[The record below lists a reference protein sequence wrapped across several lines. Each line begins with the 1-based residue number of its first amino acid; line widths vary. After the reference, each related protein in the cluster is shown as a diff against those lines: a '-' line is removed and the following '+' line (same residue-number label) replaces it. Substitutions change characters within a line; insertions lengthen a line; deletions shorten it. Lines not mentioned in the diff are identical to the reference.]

1 MKMNI
6 EKYELDE
13 LLLAAIKSEVEAEE
27 VYMKLAERVKNP
39 FLKGRLEFLADEE
52 KKHKR
57 FLEKVF
63 KETFPTKNI
72 VLPRS
77 SNVPLPSVRL
87 HGETG
92 AMRDV
97 IVILEEAMKAEKAA
111 HEFYDHLKTRFG
123 DDKTRRALHYL
134 ALMELDHYR
143 ILQMERDE
151 IGEVENVME
160 DMGYM
165 NLDGVY

>member
-1 MKMNI
+1 MDI
-6 EKYELDE
+6 SRYSLED

-27 VYMKLAERVKNP
+27 VYLRLSERVKNP
-39 FLKGRLEFLADEE
+39 FLRGRLEFLADEE
-52 KKHKR
+52 KKHKK

-63 KETFPTKNI
+63 KETFPAKNI
-72 VLPRS
+72 VLPRA

-97 IVILEEAMKAEKAA
+97 IVILEDAMKAEKAA
-111 HEFYDHLKTRFG
+111 HEFYDHLKTRFR
-123 DDKTRRALHYL
+123 DEKVRTALHYL

-143 ILQMERDE
+143 ILRMERDE

-160 DMGYM
+160 DMGYI